1 MLPLIHCVEVQM
13 RTTPAELL
21 VVITELFK
29 RGKIDHQTKIEL
41 KALVLESCVAKAPKC
56 KA

>member
-1 MLPLIHCVEVQM
+1 M

-41 KALVLESCVAKAPKC
+41 KALVLESCVAKARKC